1 MSFTFSLC
9 NSLSL
14 YEMLIYSIQY
24 FGSYALVVYVI
35 LLVSYD
41 CLE

>member
-14 YEMLIYSIQY
+14 YLMLIYSIQY
-24 FGSYALVVYVI
+24 FGSYALVVYMI
-35 LLVSYD
+35 LLVSFEY
-41 CLE
+41 LE